1 MLPRASQLR
10 RALPTPRIVA
20 RAKSTA
26 AVSSASSA
34 PAASSR
40 DATTSQST
48 TPQADEAPLNATSA
62 APTTKQKVKSPTDP
76 AFDYQRRLEER
87 FGGGE
92 AAALGNL
99 VDGKPEGLARHVK
112 KNMFRLI

>member
-1 MLPRASQLR
+1 MLPRVSQL
-10 RALPTPRIVA
+10 PRVLSTARTVA

-26 AVSSASSA
+26 AASSASSA
-34 PAASSR
+34 PSAASSR
-40 DATTSQST
+40 DATPSQTSPT
-48 TPQADEAPLNATSA
+48 KADESALKATS
-62 APTTKQKVKSPTDP
+62 TKKKKDLKSPTDP
-76 AFDYQRRLEER
+76 ALDYQRRLEER

-92 AAALGNL
+92 AAALGHL

>member
-1 MLPRASQLR
+1 MLPRVSQLPR
-10 RALPTPRIVA
+10 VLPTARTVA

-26 AVSSASSA
+26 AASSASSA

-40 DATTSQST
+40 DATPSQTS
-48 TPQADEAPLNATSA
+48 PPKADESALKATS
-62 APTTKQKVKSPTDP
+62 TKKKKDVKSPTDP
-76 AFDYQRRLEER
+76 ALDYQRRLEER

>member
-1 MLPRASQLR
+1 
-10 RALPTPRIVA
+10 
-20 RAKSTA
+20 A
-26 AVSSASSA
+26 ASSASSA

-40 DATTSQST
+40 NATPSQSN
-48 TPQADEAPLNATSA
+48 TPQADESTLNATSA
-62 APTTKQKVKSPTDP
+62 AAPTPKKKAKSPTDP
-76 AFDYQRRLEER
+76 ALDYQRRLEER